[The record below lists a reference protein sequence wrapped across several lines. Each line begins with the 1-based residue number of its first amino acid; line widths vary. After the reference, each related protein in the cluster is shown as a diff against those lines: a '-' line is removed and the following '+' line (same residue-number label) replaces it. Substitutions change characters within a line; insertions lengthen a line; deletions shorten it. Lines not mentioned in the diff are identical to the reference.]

1 MDERGKIT
9 GDKRRELFETLKKQ
23 NTLLTLH
30 IAGKNY
36 ERLTMV
42 NEVRST
48 PEGDLFVIDPPRGF
62 NTVVKNLDPWILNYR
77 FNGPDKL
84 EYIFSTAG
92 GELSGG
98 DIVIPFPEFI
108 ERIQRRRHFRMETPT
123 GCRGLFTHN
132 GIQREISLTNISEGG
147 CFGVLTRLKQ
157 EMGGK
162 PILSMGKSVHQ
173 FDLILPSGDEGVA
186 DQKIQVKKATVR
198 RIEQEA
204 EKGLHKYAFEF
215 IDLPRKDKTILTQF
229 IYHLQR
235 LFLRRR

>member
-1 MDERGKIT
+1 MEERGKIT
-9 GDKRRELFETLKKQ
+9 GDKRSELFETLKEE

-62 NTVVKNLDPWILNYR
+62 DIVVKNLDPWKLNFR

-92 GELSGG
+92 GEISGG
-98 DIVIPFPEFI
+98 DIIIPFPEVI
-108 ERIQRRRHFRMETPT
+108 ERIQRRRHFRMETPM
-123 GCRGLFTHN
+123 GCRFLFAHK

-147 CFGVLTRLKQ
+147 CLGVLTRLKK
-157 EMGGK
+157 EMGEK
-162 PILSMGKSVHQ
+162 PLLKMGDSVHQ
-173 FDLILPSGDEGVA
+173 VDLILPSGDEGVA
-186 DQKIQVKKATVR
+186 DRKIQVKKATVR

-204 EKGLHKYAFEF
+204 EKGLHKFAFEF
-215 IDLPRKDKTILTQF
+215 IDLPRKDKTSLTQF

>member
-1 MDERGKIT
+1 MDTSGKIT
-9 GDKRRELFETLKKQ
+9 GDKRNELFETLKEQ
-23 NTLLTLH
+23 NTLLTLR
-30 IAGKNY
+30 IAGKDY

-42 NEVRST
+42 NTVRST
-48 PEGDLFVIDPPRGF
+48 PGGHSFVIDPPRGF
-62 NTVVKNLDPWILNYR
+62 DLVVKGLDPWKLHFR
-77 FNGPDKL
+77 FTGPDKL

-92 GELSGG
+92 GELSDG
-98 DIVIPFPEFI
+98 DIIIPFPEFV
-108 ERIQRRRHFRMETPT
+108 ERIQRRRHFRMETPA

-132 GIQREISLTNISEGG
+132 GIKREISLINISEGG
-147 CFGVLTRLKQ
+147 CFGVLIRLKQ

-162 PILSMGKSVHQ
+162 PILRMGKSVYP
-173 FDLILPSGDEGVA
+173 FDLILPSGDEGAA
-186 DQKIQVKKATVR
+186 DRNIQVKKATVR

-215 IDLPRKDKTILTQF
+215 IDLPRKDKASLTQF